1 MVLSTHQQEELRFTE
16 DVPSELSR
24 HHIPGSK
31 VRALRNGSGQ
41 LLLQELDSGACKLY
55 YAAFRIEKRTVLK
68 IQDDGPFLSLY
79 IALQGDKHLEMEGLG
94 AVHLREGQF
103 NMLYSPGYSLTSPME
118 AGREYISISLRYDL
132 AALEEMRSY
141 FPKVGAFLEKIK
153 KGESTL
159 LLEDHG
165 WVTREIQDTI
175 FKIVHASK
183 EQSEYPVYFDLLV
196 RTLLFHLLLQS
207 VQRQPRSTYSHYEIS
222 GIHEA
227 REMISRNLKYHYRIP
242 EIAQKVGMNE
252 FKLKNGFREVFGDGL
267 YEYLL
272 GERMRAARNM
282 LHEAGR
288 NIKEIAGLTGY
299 KSVNSFIKAFKRT
312 FNQTPGEFRN
322 LDKGSRT
329 QGGQEFQGSL

>member
-1 MVLSTHQQEELRFTE
+1 MVLSTNQHEELRFTGE
-16 DVPSELSR
+16 VPSELSR

-31 VRALRNGSGQ
+31 ISALRNGHGQ
-41 LLLQELDSGACKLY
+41 LMLQEVDSPSCKLY
-55 YAAFRIEKRTVLK
+55 YSAFRIEKKTVLN
-68 IQDDGPFLSLY
+68 IRDDGPFMSVY
-79 IALQGDKHLEMEGLG
+79 IALQNEKHLEIEGLG
-94 AVHLREGQF
+94 AISLREGQYNLF
-103 NMLYSPGYSLTSPME
+103 YAPKYAVSSAHEP
-118 AGREYISISLRYDL
+118 GREYISISLRYAMD
-132 AALEEMRSY
+132 ALEEMSDY
-141 FPKVGAFLEKIK
+141 FPKVDRFIEKVN
-153 KGESTL
+153 KGEPAM
-159 LLEDHG
+159 LLEDHA

-175 FKIVHASK
+175 FRIVHCSK
-183 EQSEYPVYFDLLV
+183 EQSCYPIFFDLLV
-196 RTLLFHLLLQS
+196 KTLLFHLLLQS
-207 VQRQPRSTYSHYEIS
+207 VQKQPRSVYNHYEIS

-288 NIKEIAGLTGY
+288 NIKEIAGLMGY

-322 LDKGSRT
+322 LERGSGIQDEQEL
-329 QGGQEFQGSL
+329 QGFL